1 MAVRLRI
8 DPDQSHAPEPVQG
21 RGAVVPP
28 APALPVLPYPRT
40 PVQAGF
46 RLMLSSVALTV
57 GLVIGVGVME
67 YVNPYEQA
75 KPSWLI
81 GTLGGRL
88 AAAELQAVEKAKAAF
103 TEGVKAGELRAQV
116 AYDER
121 LLKLQLEKETAF
133 ATVQADLDRTS
144 KAYEALYQVSVV
156 TSQAAMT
163 MEADLARTR
172 STTVAQSQGA
182 RTFMANIADFVGVIG
197 TLGGDQTLAGVNGD
211 SFRQEM
217 SNNITA
223 AGTSGAG
230 AMASRILSQFPSPAE
245 FRVNREATL
254 QKAFAPAR

>member
-8 DPDQSHAPEPVQG
+8 DPIQAAASVPEQG
-21 RGAVVPP
+21 RGAVATS
-28 APALPVLPYPRT
+28 APAMPVNSSPRT
-40 PVQAGF
+40 PIQAGF

-57 GLVIGVGVME
+57 GIVAGVALME
-67 YVNPYEQA
+67 YANPYEHA

-88 AAAELQAVEKAKAAF
+88 AAAELQAVEKAKIAF
-103 TEGVKAGELRAQV
+103 TEGVKAGELRAQL
-116 AYDER
+116 AYDEK

-144 KAYEALYQVSVV
+144 RAYDAIYQVTVL

-163 MEADLARTR
+163 METELSKVR
-172 STTVAQSQGA
+172 STTVAQTQGF
-182 RTFMANIADFVGVIG
+182 RTLAANVADALGVFG
-197 TLGGDQTLAGVNGD
+197 TLGGNESLASTNGD
-211 SFRQEM
+211 VFRQEM
-217 SNNITA
+217 TNSINA

-230 AMASRILSQFPSPAE
+230 VLASRLLSQFPSPAE

-254 QKAFAPAR
+254 QKAFAPSR